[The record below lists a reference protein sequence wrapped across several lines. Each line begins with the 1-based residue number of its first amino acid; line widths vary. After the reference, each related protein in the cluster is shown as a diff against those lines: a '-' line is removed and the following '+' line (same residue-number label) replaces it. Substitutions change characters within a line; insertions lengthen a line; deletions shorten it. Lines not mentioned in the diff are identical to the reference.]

1 MSARLV
7 ILRQYQRRN
16 FEQKQYLNKIST
28 FTFFL
33 SPTTGSHSVENKWS
47 TFSLSQTSICAV
59 ARKHIATFVFSSKGK
74 EIGIFFI
81 SFFFFFL
88 YFSSSSPFIFSFF
101 CIFPYHFCFV
111 SICIIFMG
119 FFILPSVLSIIPCL
133 FPVNVC
139 WPVPVLQTST
149 AELAAFSTL

>member
-81 SFFFFFL
+81 SFFFFFPLLFFFLSFHIFLFLRISIPLLLCKHL
-88 YFSSSSPFIFSFF
+88 YYFHGVFYITVCSLYYSMFI
-101 CIFPYHFCFV
+101 
-111 SICIIFMG
+111 
-119 FFILPSVLSIIPCL
+119 PS
-133 FPVNVC
+133 
-139 WPVPVLQTST
+139 
-149 AELAAFSTL
+149 

>member
-47 TFSLSQTSICAV
+47 TFSLSQTSVCAV

-81 SFFFFFL
+81 SFFFFFPLLFFFLSFHIFLFLHISIPLLLCKHL
-88 YFSSSSPFIFSFF
+88 YYF
-101 CIFPYHFCFV
+101 H
-111 SICIIFMG
+111 G
-119 FFILPSVLSIIPCL
+119 FFYITVCSLYYSMFIPS
-133 FPVNVC
+133 
-139 WPVPVLQTST
+139 
-149 AELAAFSTL
+149 